1 MRIVDLSLP
10 IDEEAFEVHPVDI
23 ERIGHRQGVEKF
35 NRLIMGKTLLGRIKY
50 ALGARILKK
59 EDLPDEE
66 FLSLEIVHSP
76 VHIGTHLDYS
86 FHYGSRSENR
96 PSKTAEEIPLEYCYN
111 DGVKLDLSHKKPDEV
126 IAKEDIESALAKINY
141 KLKPQDIVLLF
152 TGADKL
158 FSSPR
163 YFSDYPGVD
172 ISAIDY
178 LLDRGVKI
186 FGVDTMGIDRPYKF
200 MLKEF
205 LERKAPKALYPAH
218 FYGRKR
224 EFIHIERLANLDK
237 LPDYG
242 FKIICFPVKIKKTGA
257 AWARV
262 VAILDNTPRL

>member
-1 MRIVDLSLP
+1 MKIIDLSLP
-10 IDEEAFEVHPVDI
+10 IDDKAFEVHKVAI
-23 ERIGHRQGVEKF
+23 ERVTHQAGVEKF
-35 NRLIMGKTLLGRIKY
+35 NRLIMGKTLLGKIKY
-50 ALGARILKK
+50 LLGQRILKK

-86 FHYGSRSENR
+86 FHYGSTSEGR
-96 PSKTAEEIPLEYCYN
+96 PSKTAEEIPLEYCYQ
-111 DGVKLDLSHKKPDEV
+111 DGVKLELTHKQPNEKI
-126 IAKEDIESALAKINY
+126 IAADITAALTKINY
-141 KLKPQDIVLLF
+141 KLKPLDIVFLH

-158 FSSPR
+158 YGSSK

-172 ISAIDY
+172 TSAIDY

-186 FGVDTMGIDRPYKF
+186 FGVDTMGIDRPYRF

-205 LERKAPKALYPAH
+205 LDNKDTQALYPAH

-224 EFIHIERLANLDK
+224 EFIHIERLANLEK
-237 LPDYG
+237 LPETG
-242 FKIICFPVKIKKTGA
+242 FKVICFPVKIKRTGA

-262 VAILDNTPRL
+262 VAII

>member
-1 MRIVDLSLP
+1 MEIIDLSLA
-10 IDEEAFEVHPVDI
+10 IDDTAFEVHNLEI
-23 ERIGHRQGVEKF
+23 ERVSHKEGVEKL
-35 NRLIMGKTLLGRIKY
+35 NKVLMSKTSEGKKEYLAGKRI
-50 ALGARILKK
+50 IKK

-86 FHYGSRSENR
+86 FHYGSKSQGR
-96 PSKTAEEIPLEYCYN
+96 PSKTADQIPLERCYRE
-111 DGVKLDLSHKKPDEV
+111 GVKINLTHKSPEEV
-126 IAKEDIESALAKINY
+126 ITAEDIKQGLNKINY
-141 KLKPQDIVLLF
+141 NLKPEDIVLLW
-152 TGADKL
+152 TGSDKL
-158 FSSPR
+158 FGRPE

-178 LLDRGVKI
+178 LLDKEIKI

-200 MLKEF
+200 MMAEF
-205 LERKAPKALYPAH
+205 LKTKNTKVLWPAH

-224 EFIHIERLANLDK
+224 EFIHIERLANLES

-242 FKIICFPVKIKKTGA
+242 FKIACFPVKIRKTGA

-262 VAILDNTPRL
+262 VGMV